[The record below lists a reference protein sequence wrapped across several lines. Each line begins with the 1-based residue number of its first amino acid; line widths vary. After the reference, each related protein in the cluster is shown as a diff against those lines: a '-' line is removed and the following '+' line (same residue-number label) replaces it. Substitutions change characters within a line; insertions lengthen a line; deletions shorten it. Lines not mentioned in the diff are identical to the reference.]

1 VKLDEIV
8 AHKRVETAR
17 LKESQSELA
26 VEKRAR
32 AAAVPRGF
40 ALSPAQ
46 GAGIA
51 VIAEIKRASPSRGV
65 MVGPEFDAVAVARA
79 YESGGASAISVLTD
93 ARYFRGDAATL
104 ESVRTSVGL
113 PVLRKDFILDS
124 WQVYESRAMGADA
137 LLLIVR
143 VLAPA
148 ELRDLLALTEDLGMA
163 ALVEVHNE
171 SELDRALE
179 AGAGVIGINNRDLDT
194 FTVDLATTERLAPL
208 VPADRVVVG
217 ESGISSRA
225 DVERVREAGAR
236 AVLVGESLVTSGDIA
251 GKVRELCCGSS

>member
-104 ESVRTSVGL
+104 ESVRTSV
-113 PVLRKDFILDS
+113 V
-124 WQVYESRAMGADA
+124 GADA

-148 ELRDLLALTEDLGMA
+148 ELRDLLGLTEDLGMA

-171 SELDRALE
+171 SELDRALA
-179 AGAGVIGINNRDLDT
+179 AGAGIIGINNRDLDT